1 MVNLSMDSSV
11 MSSPGDSLDPRAHG
25 GESSKFFALSVSGA
39 QQPGVAGNGK
49 TSMLATPFVYG
60 TPVHKNYK
68 AWPFTVVGVCAAVVM
83 FGIIYHEL
91 PEYRLGFRYQIYY
104 LFGSTVQ
111 DAEWVGGHREIA
123 EFFVNMLFIGLP
135 TMLGGMVLALG
146 NALPPVPT
154 GAHRTVMRFL
164 KRHFLVNSV
173 NMSYAESIVTI
184 VFLGLNAIWFAAIFS
199 RKYDDLVEAESTDT
213 ASVITLIGYTLGFNA
228 VLCFSLLILPA
239 TRNSFWMLSI
249 GVDYSHAIKY
259 HRWIG
264 FFTVAMVF
272 LHSVPYYYAWFKN
285 GTFISNSLPCIDC
298 DFGTEGKSRFINFCG
313 QMALLCSLIIGVTS
327 LSPIRRRYYEV
338 FYYSHH
344 LFIFVLFFAALHFSQ
359 FVIWM
364 YPGVCLFVM
373 HRMLSNTQSRVPCEV
388 VDLEAIPGEIT
399 RLVFRRA
406 PGSSGHYHAGQF
418 VYLRVP
424 LLSHTQW
431 HPFSISSS
439 PIEYED
445 TFTVHV
451 KCIGNWTK
459 SLYALAIQAREERK
473 MPLIYVDGFY
483 GQMSDSFQ
491 HYPALVFVAGGIG
504 ATPIISIVGKVLDC
518 MRNNDPVMMHTQVYF
533 HWTSREI
540 GIFHEFEP
548 LLDAIEQFDPD
559 HQRIKVRLCFTGD
572 QHLGGVDIPNGITL
586 KPMDDTSM
594 VPTRPFFQS
603 SRSVTRQMLLFF
615 ITFSASFLALFF
627 IRYNYPLLGENRVNQ
642 YMWPLQRVLEVL
654 LMVGG
659 AAAGWVIAL
668 SEPMPRS
675 MSRLEKSRLMPHM
688 GGSPIQEDD
697 DRGSDYSHTLSFD
710 GQEVQFRH
718 PVSRSRLNVK
728 ELFNEV
734 VKEQSHNFAI
744 NVTGVGT
751 WVSGP
756 MALIHAVETE
766 ASNFAGIF
774 DVHYE
779 EFEM

>member
-1 MVNLSMDSSV
+1 MDS
-11 MSSPGDSLDPRAHG
+11 PADSLDLRQHG
-25 GESSKFFALSVSGA
+25 ADASNGKFFALSVSGA
-39 QQPGVAGNGK
+39 NHGPPGKPEG
-49 TSMLATPFVYG
+49 LATPFVYG

-68 AWPFTVVGVCAAVVM
+68 SWPFIVVGVCAAVVM

-104 LFGSTVQ
+104 LFGSEVV
-111 DAEWVGGHREIA
+111 DAEWVGGHREVV
-123 EFFVNMLFIGLP
+123 EFAVNFLFIGLP
-135 TMLGGMVLALG
+135 TMIGGMVLALG

-154 GAHRTVMRFL
+154 GAHRMVMRFL
-164 KRHFLVNSV
+164 KRKLAVVNI
-173 NMSYAESIVTI
+173 SYAESMFVI
-184 VFLGLNAIWFAAIFS
+184 VFLGLNALWFAAIFS
-199 RKYDDLVEAESTDT
+199 RKYDDLVEADSTDGL
-213 ASVITLIGYTLGFNA
+213 SVFKLVGYTLGFNA

-239 TRNSFWMLSI
+239 TRNSFWLLAM
-249 GVDYSHAIKY
+249 GVDYSHGIKY

-264 FFTVAMVF
+264 FFTIAMVF
-272 LHSVPYYYAWFKN
+272 LHAVPYYYSWFAN
-285 GTFISNSLPCIDC
+285 GTFISSGMPCFDC
-298 DFGTEGKSRFINFCG
+298 DYGVEGKSRFTNFCG
-313 QMALLCSLIIGVTS
+313 QMALWCCLIIGVTS
-327 LSPIRRRYYEV
+327 LNPIRRRYYEV

-344 LFIFVLFFAALHFSQ
+344 LFIFVLFFSALHFSQ

-364 YPGVCLFVM
+364 YPAVCLYVM
-373 HRMLSNTQSRVPCEV
+373 HRILSNTQSRVPCEV

-406 PGSSGHYHAGQF
+406 PGSSGHYHAAQF

-424 LLSHTQW
+424 LLSHTEW

-483 GQMSDSFQ
+483 GKMSDEFQ

-504 ATPIISIVGKVLDC
+504 ATPIISLVGKVLDC
-518 MRNNDPVMMHTQVYF
+518 MRNNDPGMMHTQVYF

-603 SRSVTRQMLLFF
+603 SRSVARQMLLFF
-615 ITFSASFLALFF
+615 LTFTASFFAMFF

-642 YMWPLQRVLEVL
+642 YMWPLQRVMEVL

-659 AAAGWVIAL
+659 AALGWVVAL
-668 SEPMPRS
+668 SESTPRS

-688 GGSPIQEDD
+688 GGSPIPEDD
-697 DRGSDYSHTLSFD
+697 DRGSGYSHTLSFD

-766 ASNFAGIF
+766 ANNFAGIF
-774 DVHYE
+774 DVHFE